1 MNNANET
8 YNLNQYYISHRKHS
22 AINNNEE
29 CQLNLLS
36 EPIERKIIIHTGN
49 ILWETNTWTSYC

>member
-8 YNLNQYYISHRKHS
+8 YNLNQYYIPHRKHF

-49 ILWETNTWTSYC
+49 IL